1 MSESEDGFIGKRMPR
16 REDRRLLTGRGEF
29 IADLTLPGM
38 LHAAFVRGDVAHA
51 RIHSVDLSR
60 ARNAPGV
67 FYAIAGPELVELL
80 PPVPDTQLS
89 LPRKWAAHV
98 RHRFLNPQQPLL
110 AHDKVRH
117 VGEAIAVILA
127 EDRHQA
133 EDAAELVAVDLELLP
148 AVIDPEAALSDGS
161 AVLHERCGT
170 NLIGDFAVEKGET
183 EAALAAAPRRL
194 RRHFYHHRYA
204 AIPMECR
211 GVVASHDGRTGSV
224 TIWSSCQ
231 VVHWLRREAS
241 AVLDLPEARIRCI
254 ALDVGGG
261 FGVKGHVYPEDLLI
275 PFLARVVGRP
285 VKWIEDR
292 REHFMSACHS
302 RDQIHDVEVGFDD
315 EGRLLAFRDNF
326 IVDCGAWNP
335 IGAGIAYN
343 TAVHLPGPYK
353 FDHFS
358 VRARIATTNK
368 VPNAPYRGA
377 GRPEATFAMERVMD
391 LIAAELNLDPA
402 EVRMRNLIPQA
413 EMPYHLGI
421 PYRDGEMIVYDSGD
435 YPKALRKALEAIGG
449 LKAFRE
455 RQRAAREHGCYLG
468 LGIGCYVEGTGV
480 GPFESATVR
489 IDPTGKIYLAGGACP
504 QGQGMETIF
513 SQIVADV
520 WKVNPEDVI
529 VALGDTSAISI
540 GFGTIASRSTV
551 TLSAAI
557 HHASTPLRKKV
568 FAIAANMLEC
578 SPDDLELR
586 NAAVGVVG
594 VPGNDVTLA
603 EIARAAGPGW
613 DHSRPAGISAGLEET
628 AYFEPSTVTWAYATH
643 AAVVEVDAHIGRV
656 TIETYVIVHDCGVVV
671 NPMLVEGQIHGGAVQ
686 GLGGALFEE
695 LNYNSEGQLLAGSFM
710 DYRMPNARDVPHL
723 DIIHLHSPSP
733 LNPLGVKGVG
743 EGSAIAPPV
752 VIANAVSDALSD
764 LKAEFN
770 ETPVTPEKI
779 FRATREQ
786 VTSTA
791 GRSAVE
797 R

>member
-1 MSESEDGFIGKRMPR
+1 MKSQSEGGFIGKRMPR

-29 IADLTLPGM
+29 IADLRLPGM
-38 LHAAFVRGDVAHA
+38 LHAVFVRSEVAHA
-51 RIHSVDLSR
+51 RILSVDVSR
-60 ARNAPGV
+60 AKVAPGV
-67 FYAIAGPELVELL
+67 IYAIAGPELMELL
-80 PPVPDTQLS
+80 PPVPDAQLS
-89 LPRKWAAHV
+89 LPRKWTAQV

-117 VGEAIAVILA
+117 VGEAIAVIVA
-127 EDRHQA
+127 ENRYRA
-133 EDAAELVAVDLELLP
+133 EDAAELVTVDLEVLP
-148 AVIDPEAALSDGS
+148 VVVDPEAALSDGS

-170 NLIGDFAVEKGET
+170 NLIGDFAVQKGDT
-183 EAALAAAPRRL
+183 EAALAAAPHHL
-194 RRHFYHHRYA
+194 RRRFYHHRYA

-241 AVLDLPEARIRCI
+241 TVLGLPEARIRCI

-315 EGRLLAFRDNF
+315 AGRLLAFRDSF

-358 VRARIATTNK
+358 ARGRIAVTNK

-377 GRPEATFAMERVMD
+377 GRPEAAFAMERVMD
-391 LIAAELNLDPA
+391 LIAAQLNLDPA
-402 EVRMRNLIPQA
+402 EVRMRNLVTHG

-421 PYRDGEMIVYDSGD
+421 PYRDGEQIVYDSGD
-435 YPKALRKALEAIGG
+435 YPEALRKALEAIGG
-449 LKAFRE
+449 VEAFRE
-455 RQRAAREHGCYLG
+455 RQRAARAHGRYLG
-468 LGIGCYVEGTGV
+468 LGLGCYVEGTGV

-489 IDPTGKIYLAGGACP
+489 IDPTGKIYVAGGACP

-513 SQIVADV
+513 AQIVADT
-520 WKVNPEDVI
+520 WKVNPEDVV

-551 TLSAAI
+551 TLSGAI
-557 HHASTPLRKKV
+557 HDASAPLREKV

-578 SPDDLELR
+578 SPGDLELR
-586 NAAVGVVG
+586 NGAVGVVG
-594 VPGNDVTLA
+594 VPGNEVTLTKL
-603 EIARAAGPGW
+603 ARAAGPGW
-613 DHSRPAGISAGLEET
+613 DHGRPAGISAGLEET
-628 AYFEPSTVTWAYATH
+628 AYYEPPTVTWAYATH
-643 AAVVEVDAHIGRV
+643 AAVVEVDMQTGRV
-656 TIETYVIVHDCGVVV
+656 GIEKYVIVHDCGVVV
-671 NPMLVEGQIHGGAVQ
+671 NPMLVEGQIHGGTVQ
-686 GLGGALFEE
+686 GLGGAMLEE
-695 LNYNSEGQLLAGSFM
+695 LRYNSEGQLLVGSFM
-710 DYRMPNARDVPHL
+710 DYRMPGAREVPRL

-752 VIANAVSDALSD
+752 VIANAVSDALCD

-770 ETPVTPEKI
+770 ETPVKPEEI
-779 FRATREQ
+779 LRAVR
-786 VTSTA
+786 
-791 GRSAVE
+791 GK
-797 R
+797 